1 MKLDT
6 LSAGR
11 FAVKNFSCVSHI
23 FEKNQFFL
31 SDQQDPVYVR
41 ARARACECVRECASR
56 ALVSVYARACMFVLA
71 RACACVC
78 ALACV
83 RLCACKHY
91 VCACVPALLRVC
103 VFVRERAR

>member
-23 FEKNQFFL
+23 FEKKQFFL
-31 SDQQDPVYVR
+31 SDQQGPVYVR

-83 RLCACKHY
+83 RLCACKHC